1 MSTASVFFAVSF
13 IGLASMIAA
22 RLKSMRTGQPGFLFF
37 LSNYDVAVGNFLV
50 RTAIFMRAFS
60 ALFRQQTVV
69 FFRQSHHFVAE
80 FMLLLVRMIE
90 RRARAWREFAR
101 ERKIE
106 RGDASA
112 FIQDVVDYKKELK
125 QNGNQQDSRNV

>member
-22 RLKSMRTGQPGFLFF
+22 RLKSIRTGQPGFLSF
-37 LSNYDVAVGNFLV
+37 LSRYDAAVGNFLV
-50 RTAIFMRAFS
+50 RTAVFTRAFS
-60 ALFRQQTVV
+60 ALLRQQTAI

-80 FMLLLVRMIE
+80 FMLLLVKMVE

-112 FIQDVVDYKKELK
+112 FIQNVVDYKKELK
-125 QNGNQQDSRNV
+125 QNGHQHTPPSV

>member
-13 IGLASMIAA
+13 IGIASMIAA

-37 LSNYDVAVGNFLV
+37 LSNYDAAVGNFLV
-50 RTAIFMRAFS
+50 RTAVFMRVFS

-80 FMLLLVRMIE
+80 FMLLLIRVLFDIVT
-90 RRARAWREFAR
+90 
-101 ERKIE
+101 
-106 RGDASA
+106 GVLS
-112 FIQDVVDYKKELK
+112 
-125 QNGNQQDSRNV
+125 